1 MDGLV
6 EGKSRVDACRWF
18 FELLVLKN
26 KNWVDLEQPE
36 PYADIRISA
45 RPKLLAA

>member
-1 MDGLV
+1 M

-18 FELLVLKN
+18 FELLVLKS
-26 KNWVDLEQPE
+26 KNWVDLEQGE
-36 PYADIRISA
+36 PYADISITA

>member
-1 MDGLV
+1 M